1 MSKFYGLG
9 NAAKV
14 NRGCQLVVCPRRFT
28 CIGVVRRSDTV
39 REWHRF
45 RPPRSMALHEVRTSA
60 TAGQGSLL
68 SPDMRL
74 RASHVPLPTNFF
86 FFFLLMKKKKK
97 KTKKRNPCEIHLA
110 STPSCMTRG
119 AVSCPLE
126 NVLSRSP
133 SPQNTTHSDVTHN

>member
-28 CIGVVRRSDTV
+28 CIGVVRRSGTS
-39 REWHRF
+39 EWHRF

-86 FFFLLMKKKKK
+86 FFWLMKKKKNK
-97 KTKKRNPCEIHLA
+97 KSETPCEIHLA

-133 SPQNTTHSDVTHN
+133 SPQNTTHPDVTHN